1 VRPAPP
7 TIPRQPPADVGL
19 DYVALIAEGT
29 ALLQELS
36 GLNWTNYNYSDPGVT
51 ILEQLC
57 YALTELSYR
66 AHFPVPDLLAAPE
79 TGRVELSRQ
88 GLYPA
93 RSIMPVNPVTIN
105 DLRRLII
112 DRVPDVGN
120 AWFTPIAA
128 GETGGVRGL
137 YRLALLVPGLDPGC
151 DDHGPDPAVVREQ
164 ALDCYTAHRALCE
177 DVEAVIVLRPLSLR
191 IGAKVQLD
199 DHSDPDAVLADMLF
213 RLELALAPEPRRTS
227 LDEQLALGLTT
238 AEIFDGPLMLRGFI
252 ADGQLTALPCRVP
265 VNYLLEL
272 MAETPGVLSVDD
284 GLTVQVGADGPVYAP
299 GDMIEVPDGFVLRLG
314 TAPDPD
320 GRSIRLMH
328 GIDVCRTDPLRVGR
342 RLARAWADR
351 RRTYGLWAEYS
362 RHYASPTGEVRG
374 LADYCSVQNQFPEVY
389 GIGAYGLPAQA
400 GAARH
405 AQARQLK
412 GYLMVF
418 DQLMADFLAQI
429 AFVRDLFSVGAGG
442 DRTYV
447 SQSLRP
453 IVPNVLPLLQAGYDA
468 GLKSMVAA
476 GDPVA
481 ERQDAVFDFLLS
493 LYAEAITLPAG
504 SACGSGPRRG
514 SPAAALIE
522 AKQALLKRT
531 VPATRD
537 RGRGFDYRRSDRGS
551 GMAGLEIRCRI
562 ELALLDAT
570 RRQGGPT
577 AVADPVAADFG
588 HLLDPALGGV
598 IARDFLPVETSDRE
612 ADGEREEGPSPLAG
626 KRVAAALLPALADPR
641 RYRVGALPGKG
652 PVYLVCRDMAGGWW
666 ALGEYRDVAEA
677 VDMTDRLVAATDSDR
692 RLLHIVEW
700 TLLRSARHHRHDGTD
715 RDDRGLDFSF
725 RVSAVLPR
733 GDEGEDRR
741 WREGARGIVRDNIPA
756 HVGVDML
763 FLGRR
768 RMRHFR
774 RLYDAWREALR
785 HGPPE
790 RRARTS
796 RHLERFLR
804 HERPPVPP
812 PPPPPDPIHAFAI
825 AADPVVPG
833 SPVTFTL
840 SWKVA
845 EGAIFR
851 IVADDGPGGSTRMLP
866 VPVSGAGSLQVAPRR
881 LQVTYTLEIVS
892 T

>member
-1 VRPAPP
+1 MSRVPETISREPP
-7 TIPRQPPADVGL
+7 KDVGL
-19 DYVALIAEGT
+19 NYVALVAEGT
-29 ALLQELS
+29 KLVQELS
-36 GLNWTNYNYSDPGVT
+36 GLRWTNYNYSDPGVT

-66 AHFPVPDLLAAPE
+66 ADFPVADLLAAPE

-120 AWFTPIAA
+120 AWFTPIEA
-128 GETGGVRGL
+128 GETDGVRGL

-164 ALDCYTAHRALCE
+164 ALDCYAAHRALCE
-177 DVEAVIVLRPLSLR
+177 DVEAVIVLRPLSTR
-191 IGAKVQLD
+191 VGAEVQLA

-252 ADGQLTALPCRVP
+252 ADGQLTALPSRVP
-265 VNYLLEL
+265 VNSLLEI
-272 MAETPGVLSVDD
+272 MAETPGVLSVDY
-284 GLTVQVGADGPVYAP
+284 GLTVQVGNDGPIYGP
-299 GDMIEVPDGFVLRLG
+299 GDTIEVPDGFVLRLD
-314 TAPDPD
+314 TAPDAD

-328 GIDVCRTDPLRVGR
+328 GTDVCRTNPLRVGR
-342 RLARAWADR
+342 LLARAWADR

-362 RHYASPTGEVRG
+362 RHYAPPTGQVRG
-374 LADYCSVQNQFPEVY
+374 LADYCSVQNQFPDVY
-389 GIGAYGLPAQA
+389 GIGAFGLPPQA
-400 GAARH
+400 DAARV

-418 DQLMADFLAQI
+418 DQLMADFFAQL

-453 IVPNVLPLLQAGYDA
+453 IVPNVAPLLEPGYEA
-468 GLKSMVAA
+468 GLKSLVAA

-481 ERQDAVFDFLLS
+481 VRQDAVFDFLLS
-493 LYAEAITLPAG
+493 LYAETITLPAG
-504 SACGSGPRRG
+504 SACGAGPRGG
-514 SPAAALIE
+514 SPGTALLE

-537 RGRGFDYRRSDRGS
+537 RGRGFDYRRPDPGFRT
-551 GMAGLEIRCRI
+551 AGLEIRCRI

-570 RRQGGPT
+570 TGQGGQV
-577 AVADPVAADFG
+577 ALADPGAADFG

-598 IARDFLPVETSDRE
+598 IARSFLPVETSDRE
-612 ADGEREEGPSPLAG
+612 ADGDREEGPSPLAG
-626 KRVAAALLPALADPR
+626 KRVAESLLPALNDPR

-652 PVYLVCRDMAGGWW
+652 PVYLVCQDMDGGWW

-700 TLLRSARHHRHDGTD
+700 TLLRYARRHRQDGS
-715 RDDRGLDFSF
+715 DRGDPGTDFSF

-733 GDEGEDRR
+733 GDEGEDQR
-741 WREGARGIVRDNIPA
+741 WREEARAIVRDNIPT
-756 HVGVDML
+756 HIGVDML
-763 FLGRR
+763 FLGHR
-768 RMRHFR
+768 RMRHFQ
-774 RLYDAWREALR
+774 RLYEAWREALR
-785 HGPPE
+785 DGPPE
-790 RRARTS
+790 RRARAS

-812 PPPPPDPIHAFAI
+812 PPPPVDPILAFSI
-825 AADPVVPG
+825 AADPVIPG

-840 SWKVA
+840 SWNVA
-845 EGAIFR
+845 EGATFR
-851 IVADDGPGGSTRMLP
+851 IVADDGPGGTTYTLP
-866 VPVSGAGSLQVAPRR
+866 VPDSGAGSFQVAPRR
-881 LQVTYTLEIVS
+881 LEVTYILEIVS